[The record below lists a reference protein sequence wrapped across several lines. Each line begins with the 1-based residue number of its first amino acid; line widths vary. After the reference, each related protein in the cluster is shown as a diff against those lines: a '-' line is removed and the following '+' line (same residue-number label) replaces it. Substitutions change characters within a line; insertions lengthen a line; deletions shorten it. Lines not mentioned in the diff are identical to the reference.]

1 MGDHTF
7 TVGGLKV
14 TRHCSQ
20 SEMDQFVGKLPENK
34 KQDVKDVLKELLA
47 AGMISVEEKKPN

>member
-1 MGDHTF
+1 MGEDTF
-7 TVGGLKV
+7 NVGGLKV

-20 SEMDQFVGKLPENK
+20 AEMDQFVNQLPSDK

-47 AGMISVEEKKPN
+47 AGLISVEEQKSH